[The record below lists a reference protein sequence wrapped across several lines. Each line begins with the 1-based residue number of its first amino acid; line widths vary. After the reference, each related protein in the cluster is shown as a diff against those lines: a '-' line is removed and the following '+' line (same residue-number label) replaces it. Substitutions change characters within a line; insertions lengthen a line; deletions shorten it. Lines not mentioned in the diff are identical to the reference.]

1 MRNENLAMKDR
12 NQKLKAI
19 ESKLSSQVKVGGAP
33 RPATASIPNKYA
45 HIKGKLSATK
55 MKESD
60 IQFQRLLEELKVNM
74 IQGEKQIIQLV
85 QNRDKL

>member
-19 ESKLSSQVKVGGAP
+19 ESKLNSQIKVGGAP
-33 RPATASIPNKYA
+33 RPATASVPNKYA
-45 HIKGKLSATK
+45 NVKGKLSLTK

-60 IQFQRLLEELKVNM
+60 I
-74 IQGEKQIIQLV
+74 
-85 QNRDKL
+85 

>member
-19 ESKLSSQVKVGGAP
+19 ESKLRSQVKVGGAP
-33 RPATASIPNKYA
+33 RPATASMPNKYA
-45 HIKGKLSATK
+45 HINGKLSATK

-60 IQFQRLLEELKVNM
+60 LQFQRLLEELKVNM
-74 IQGEKQIIQLV
+74 IQGEKQII
-85 QNRDKL
+85 